1 MSNKRTFSAMQGDG
15 KEQEWSYWNKTI
27 LAPMVRV
34 GTLPFRRLATS
45 YGADIVYSEEIIDKR
60 IMKCTRVEDK
70 KTGLVSFRYV
80 EPRTTKTKKPLPVQN
95 TFITFPG
102 ENVVFQMGTSN
113 AENALKAARIVEH
126 DVRAID
132 VNMGCPKHF
141 SVHAGMGCA
150 LLINP
155 DNVRSILST
164 LVENLSIP
172 VTCKIRLLD
181 SVEETV
187 ALCKVALEC
196 KVAAL
201 AIHGRRPVD
210 RPRHKAMP
218 ELVKEVFSRLRE
230 ESELAR
236 NTPLIYNGDVTYNH
250 QMAEFKER
258 SGADA
263 VMVARGA
270 MWNASVFNPTK
281 MASLRE
287 VCLAYVAEAEQ
298 VDNRFANTKFVLQ
311 QMLQSHIGSAPGYKK
326 LIMSKDYAMLRTALH
341 GDEQTGEGGVLSLA
355 AVTGP
360 YAVAAKHKFVE
371 PRPVVQQP
379 TKEYLEEYIASGG
392 KKNKKTKKNWK
403 LVEKRM
409 KKREKNAERVVA
421 QEKGKVVEE
430 EEKTEDGGA
439 SASM

>member
-1 MSNKRTFSAMQGDG
+1 MLHCCSLNLKSSRLLLSASSSAFLSINLGMSNKRTFSAMQGDG

-250 QMAEFKER
+250 QMAEFKEPTPSWSR
-258 SGADA
+258 AGPCGTRVYSIPPRWRLCGRCAWPTWLRPSRWTTGSQTPSSCCSRCCRATSGLRRA
-263 VMVARGA
+263 
-270 MWNASVFNPTK
+270 TK
-281 MASLRE
+281 
-287 VCLAYVAEAEQ
+287 
-298 VDNRFANTKFVLQ
+298 N
-311 QMLQSHIGSAPGYKK
+311 
-326 LIMSKDYAMLRTALH
+326 
-341 GDEQTGEGGVLSLA
+341 
-355 AVTGP
+355 
-360 YAVAAKHKFVE
+360 
-371 PRPVVQQP
+371 
-379 TKEYLEEYIASGG
+379 
-392 KKNKKTKKNWK
+392 
-403 LVEKRM
+403 
-409 KKREKNAERVVA
+409 
-421 QEKGKVVEE
+421 
-430 EEKTEDGGA
+430 
-439 SASM
+439 